1 MSAVAALLDALTAHG
16 RAVETS
22 HSGSTRPLIGID
34 KFRLLLDLL
43 EAEGDRLEALRVRE
57 EVMAGGDAG
66 TVR

>member
-1 MSAVAALLDALTAHG
+1 MDSDGRLVLRFSVNGSRWQASFEGRTFL

-43 EAEGDRLEALRVRE
+43 EAEGDR
-57 EVMAGGDAG
+57 
-66 TVR
+66 